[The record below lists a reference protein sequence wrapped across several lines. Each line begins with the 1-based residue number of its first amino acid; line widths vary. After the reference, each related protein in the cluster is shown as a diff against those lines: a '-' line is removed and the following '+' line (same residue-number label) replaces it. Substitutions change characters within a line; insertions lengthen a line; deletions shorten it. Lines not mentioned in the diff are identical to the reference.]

1 MLQILN
7 LEVNKKCFCNRCN
20 IHAKQYGGESN
31 EKYYV

>member
-7 LEVNKKCFCNRCN
+7 LEVNKNASA
-20 IHAKQYGGESN
+20 IDAIYMQKQYGGESN